1 MPCSL
6 GELSVAA
13 YELVLCFLQ
22 ILVKLNLY
30 IWGQML
36 FLPAVVLHDG
46 RQVEVCSILGGETQQ
61 WFYQLES
68 RETQEGNVWD

>member
-1 MPCSL
+1 MLLKLNNRAIMSCLSMRQLNSLGEQLTTAVFVMPCSL

-30 IWGQML
+30 I
-36 FLPAVVLHDG
+36 
-46 RQVEVCSILGGETQQ
+46 
-61 WFYQLES
+61 
-68 RETQEGNVWD
+68 